1 MTFPD
6 RLICFGLWFA
16 PESAVGLQTNGNEG
30 IRLMDYP
37 SENTILTP
45 EPQSNYFNISEEW
58 TEALLGFN
66 KLQ

>member
-1 MTFPD
+1 
-6 RLICFGLWFA
+6 
-16 PESAVGLQTNGNEG
+16 
-30 IRLMDYP
+30 MDYP